1 MATLMTKPTHF
12 FLGLLSNLFNNKNI
26 VPPADVESLV
36 ADKTLKPTTMQN
48 SIPSTPTLE
57 EIELKTRKV
66 CWGFRYGASLDS

>member
-12 FLGLLSNLFNNKNI
+12 FLGLLSDLFSSAKI
-26 VPPADVESLV
+26 AQPVDVESLV